1 MSQRPVRDIF
11 RRDYHKIVNY
21 EDDQPTNPPI
31 LPASVP
37 SEPAIPVADEP
48 AIPVANE
55 PAILVANEPAILVV
69 DEPAIPTIPTT
80 AATNNASIIDD
91 ILDNIYDDSDN
102 DLPLPTLALSSIEPS
117 ESASQ
122 VPQVP
127 RKQRVLN
134 ARSWVFDHFTTTVL
148 DTYYL
153 TRKGQKRTQDKL
165 HKCKKCSFDTI
176 DSRRFG
182 TGNMIEHLKKHRITQ
197 FPASS
202 TPQTLSV
209 LDI

>member
-31 LPASVP
+31 LPANVP

-48 AIPVANE
+48 AIPVAGE
-55 PAILVANEPAILVV
+55 PAIPVASEPAIPVANEPAILVA
-69 DEPAIPTIPTT
+69 DEPTIPTIPTT
-80 AATNNASIIDD
+80 AATNNASIINN
-91 ILDNIYDDSDN
+91 IPNNIYDDLDN

-127 RKQRVLN
+127 RKQ
-134 ARSWVFDHFTTTVL
+134 
-148 DTYYL
+148 
-153 TRKGQKRTQDKL
+153 
-165 HKCKKCSFDTI
+165 
-176 DSRRFG
+176 
-182 TGNMIEHLKKHRITQ
+182 
-197 FPASS
+197 
-202 TPQTLSV
+202 
-209 LDI
+209 